1 MRTII
6 DPMHISQAANDWMIS
21 PRHSRRRLSGFIQSL
36 IVVALSLPSFVY
48 AQTTGDSEPRTEAA
62 VIAADQQWD
71 KAEDAGDTAFIESH
85 LLPEYRSISSD
96 GSVHDKAAIIASVR
110 KRHNSPDSAAANAK
124 WLAAH
129 PSLTSAVLTGDIA
142 VLSFTLNLPGSPKL
156 VLSSDIFVYRE
167 GQWRALYSQ
176 HSEAGK

>member
-1 MRTII
+1 MQTNI
-6 DPMHISQAANDWMIS
+6 DPMRISQAVNRRMIS
-21 PRHSRRRLSGFIQSL
+21 PKHSRDISSGFMQAL

-48 AQTTGDSEPRTEAA
+48 AQTASDSEPRTEAA
-62 VIAADQQWD
+62 VVAADQRWD
-71 KAEDAGDTAFIESH
+71 KAEDEGDTAFIESL

-96 GSVHDKAAIIASVR
+96 GSVHDKAAIIASAR

-129 PSLTSAVLTGDIA
+129 PSLTSAVLTGDTA

-167 GQWRALYSQ
+167 GHWRALYSQ